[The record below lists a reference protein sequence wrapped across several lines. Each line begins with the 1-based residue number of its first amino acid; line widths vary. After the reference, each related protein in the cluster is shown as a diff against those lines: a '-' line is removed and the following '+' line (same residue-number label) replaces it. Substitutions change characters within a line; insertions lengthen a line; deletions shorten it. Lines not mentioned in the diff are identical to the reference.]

1 VIHAPAP
8 AMSSSLMLDVELV
21 ALGTVGERVE
31 ATSQFD
37 GWGYAHLYRA
47 QSGKLQEIDAYILRD
62 TG

>member
-1 VIHAPAP
+1 
-8 AMSSSLMLDVELV
+8 MSSSPMLDVELV

-47 QSGKLQEIDAYILRD
+47 QSGKLQEIDAYILRY